1 MEFHLESPILGL
13 CHSPP
18 RMEGQVRCVKKT
30 FFLGKEKWGGR
41 FVRGR
46 HLFCVPSYTGD
57 TRLSWLSSDYESL
70 FQA

>member
-13 CHSPP
+13 CNLPP
-18 RMEGQVRCVKKT
+18 RMEGQVRCVKKNL
-30 FFLGKEKWGGR
+30 FWERKNGEAV

-57 TRLSWLSSDYESL
+57 TRLSWLSSDYEAL